1 MNKTK
6 IKRYFSVAF
15 DYLFCVAILAIFV
28 FGTYE
33 AFTIDPCTG
42 KSKDKP
48 DCLTTTVISENHKYL
63 IFETEKG
70 TCCTHSANC
79 PCYNKK

>member
-28 FGTYE
+28 FGLY
-33 AFTIDPCTG
+33 AAVIIDPCTR